1 MQEWSEA
8 ELRQKLSARQYEVLS
23 LVARHLSSKEIGV
36 RLGLSYKTI
45 DNHVADLLMK
55 LGVSSRADAARIF
68 LDISTHRERLPSTSQ
83 GLDPA
88 ARPGAQAGQPEQIA
102 TFGEDQAQSS
112 TPRTVLPSQL
122 RLPPVGGPRHD
133 LTLVQRIMAMGQ
145 IGLVAIAV
153 LAAIVTIMIGILN
166 LLGR

>member
-23 LVARHLSSKEIGV
+23 LVARHLSSKEIGA

-45 DNHVADLLMK
+45 DNHVADLLIK
-55 LGVSSRADAARIF
+55 LNVSSRADAARIF
-68 LDISTHRERLPSTSQ
+68 LDISKPRERLPSTSQ
-83 GLDPA
+83 GLDLVA
-88 ARPGAQAGQPEQIA
+88 HPGAQAGQPEKIP
-102 TFGEDQAQSS
+102 TFGEAQVQPSVSRTALSS
-112 TPRTVLPSQL
+112 LL

-133 LTLVQRIMAMGQ
+133 LTLVQRITAMGQ
-145 IGLVAIAV
+145 IGLVSIAV